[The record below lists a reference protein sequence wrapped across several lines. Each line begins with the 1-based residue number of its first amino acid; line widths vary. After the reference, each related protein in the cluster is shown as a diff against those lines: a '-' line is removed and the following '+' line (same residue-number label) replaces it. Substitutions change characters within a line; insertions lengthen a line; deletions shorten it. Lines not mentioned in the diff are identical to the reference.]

1 MNTVE
6 KRKRFVVTHSYI
18 IEQGYVLGNP
28 VTDKNIETNY
38 RVPFAHGMGLISDEL
53 FEVIFIFINHIIWL
67 LWHLVTII
75 LFSLLITLQSL
86 ERSCGGKFFNVDPS
100 NARCSN
106 NLQAYDHVKTLYR
119 TNHLSIL
126 SLIAFSQTNFF
137 S

>member
-53 FEVIFIFINHIIWL
+53 FEVIFIFINHII
-67 LWHLVTII
+67 
-75 LFSLLITLQSL
+75 
-86 ERSCGGKFFNVDPS
+86 
-100 NARCSN
+100 
-106 NLQAYDHVKTLYR
+106 
-119 TNHLSIL
+119 
-126 SLIAFSQTNFF
+126 
-137 S
+137 